1 MNPTIA
7 ARLFGALI
15 GATVAFQ
22 LALALGAPW
31 GHLAWGGAYA
41 GALPTTMRLASL
53 ASVTLLLALAAVVL
67 IRAGMT
73 GLRWKPASTKLV
85 WLVVAYCGLGVIAN
99 AMSPSFWE
107 RVIWVPVTLTLLAC
121 SLVVAR
127 SR

>member
-1 MNPTIA
+1 MSPSIA
-7 ARLFGALI
+7 ARVFAALI
-15 GATVAFQ
+15 GATVIFQ

-31 GHLAWGGAYA
+31 GELAWGGAYP
-41 GALPTTMRLASL
+41 GVLPTSMRWASL
-53 ASVTLLLALAAVVL
+53 ASVLLLLALAAVVL
-67 IRAGMT
+67 IRAGLT

-107 RVIWVPVTLTLLAC
+107 RVIWVPVTLVLLAC

-127 SR
+127 AR

>member
-1 MNPTIA
+1 MSPSAA
-7 ARLFGALI
+7 ARVFAALI
-15 GATVAFQ
+15 GATVIFQ

-31 GHLAWGGAYA
+31 GELAWGGAYP
-41 GALPTTMRLASL
+41 GVLPTSMRWASL
-53 ASVTLLLALAAVVL
+53 ASVLLLLALAAVVL
-67 IRAGMT
+67 IRAGLT

-107 RVIWVPVTLTLLAC
+107 RVIWVPVTLVLLAC

-127 SR
+127 AR

>member
-1 MNPTIA
+1 MSPTLA
-7 ARLFGALI
+7 ARVFAALI
-15 GATVAFQ
+15 GGTVIFQ
-22 LALALGAPW
+22 LALSLGAPW
-31 GHLAWGGAYA
+31 GELAWGGTYA

-53 ASVTLLLALAAVVL
+53 ASVVLLLALAAVVL
-67 IRAGMT
+67 IRAGLT

-107 RVIWVPVTLTLLAC
+107 RVIWVPVTLVLLVC

-127 SR
+127 AR

>member
-1 MNPTIA
+1 MSPSIA
-7 ARLFGALI
+7 ARVFAALI
-15 GATVAFQ
+15 GGTVIFQ

-31 GHLAWGGAYA
+31 GELAWGGAYT

-53 ASVTLLLALAAVVL
+53 GSIVLLLALAAVVL
-67 IRAGMT
+67 IRAGLT

-107 RVIWVPVTLTLLAC
+107 RVIWVPVTLVLLAC